1 MQRQMSEGDPTAM
14 ADTREAAA
22 EAVTTTAIKPE
33 AKRKS
38 FLACAP
44 PPRGVSPPRDVS
56 PPWDVDTG
64 KEVTGGWGSV
74 LETRKKAEGGACG
87 DGEGA
92 GWGGNRQTPAQRSR

>member
-1 MQRQMSEGDPTAM
+1 MQRQMSEGDATAM

-33 AKRKS
+33 AKRKF